1 MEKKMHTDPGANEK
15 TKNSISEDEER
26 KRGEE
31 KEAVFGECVKIVE
44 KEDGRKNWAKKRK
57 QPPTNID

>member
-26 KRGEE
+26 KWG
-31 KEAVFGECVKIVE
+31 K
-44 KEDGRKNWAKKRK
+44 KKR
-57 QPPTNID
+57 PSLVNA